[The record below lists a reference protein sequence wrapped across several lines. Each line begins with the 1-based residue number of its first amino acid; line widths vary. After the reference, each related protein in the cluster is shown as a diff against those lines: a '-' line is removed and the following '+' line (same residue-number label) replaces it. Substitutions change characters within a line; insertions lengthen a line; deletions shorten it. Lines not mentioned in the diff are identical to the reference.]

1 MPAAQPTMSVAL
13 GLRAHTTTLLAP
25 AAAAAAVVA
34 ALVLLRRRQVAATL
48 PPLDSAGARRED
60 DEADGQPPLP
70 SIVDDAAKELPVG
83 GLAGASCRVDAY
95 VRPSRG
101 STFFVSVPAGQ
112 RLVLDVTSQSALLAL
127 YWRGGAL
134 PSREVHDGACVH
146 AATLQFSWDA
156 SKRPARPTQL
166 HILLVSDDAEQVI
179 RFSLRAKLDIRQQR
193 SKRTAPS
200 SSTISLSEAQQRV
213 RAMQRVLHKLRTDER
228 SRLAAAAAAAQ
239 QQQQQQPR
247 LSVRML
253 EARASSW
260 RAVRR
265 LLGTS

>member
-1 MPAAQPTMSVAL
+1 M
-13 GLRAHTTTLLAP
+13 
-25 AAAAAAVVA
+25 
-34 ALVLLRRRQVAATL
+34 
-48 PPLDSAGARRED
+48 
-60 DEADGQPPLP
+60 
-70 SIVDDAAKELPVG
+70 
-83 GLAGASCRVDAY
+83 
-95 VRPSRG
+95 
-101 STFFVSVPAGQ
+101 
-112 RLVLDVTSQSALLAL
+112 
-127 YWRGGAL
+127 
-134 PSREVHDGACVH
+134 HDGACVH

-228 SRLAAAAAAAQ
+228 SRLAAAAAQ

>member
-1 MPAAQPTMSVAL
+1 ML
-13 GLRAHTTTLLAP
+13 FNRA

-60 DEADGQPPLP
+60 DEADGQQPLP

-166 HILLVSDDAEQVI
+166 HILLVNDSEQVI

-213 RAMQRVLHKLRTDER
+213 RAMQRVIHKLRTDER
-228 SRLAAAAAAAQ
+228 SRLAAAAAQQQ